1 MPKSLLFAWSLVI
14 AVLIVALSR
23 GVLHAQAACLN
34 DSEARTEVQAHK
46 LVSVQNA
53 VTVARERAKGDLL
66 SAHLCRQASGFVY
79 QISILGR
86 NGRVDRLRI
95 DASNGHISD

>member
-1 MPKSLLFAWSLVI
+1 MI
-14 AVLIVALSR
+14 AVVLTEFSR
-23 GVLHAQAACLN
+23 GVLYAQVSCLN
-34 DSEARTEVQAHK
+34 DSEARNEVQAHK